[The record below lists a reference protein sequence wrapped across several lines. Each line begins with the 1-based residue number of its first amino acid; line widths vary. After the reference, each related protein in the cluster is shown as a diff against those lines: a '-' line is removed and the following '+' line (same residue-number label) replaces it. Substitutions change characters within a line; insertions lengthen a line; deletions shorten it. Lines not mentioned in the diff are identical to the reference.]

1 MGGWIFRFGVEW
13 KEGKADWAADRQS
26 PVGRVALRRFCP
38 LDGAEAPTAVL
49 GSWVS
54 TGLQGS
60 FSGTNGAE
68 SPPAL
73 ARRARKGA
81 PDGFSGGSPVGL
93 WGVIVDLT
101 T

>member
-13 KEGKADWAADRQS
+13 KEGKADGAVVRLS
-26 PVGRVALRRFCP
+26 TVGRVALRRFCP

-60 FSGTNGAE
+60 FSGSTDGRAL
-68 SPPAL
+68 PAL

-81 PDGFSGGSPVGL
+81 PDGFSGGLLSVY
-93 WGVIVDLT
+93 GVSSWT
-101 T
+101 